1 MAINESMDLLID
13 AKLIKHILNCRIRS
27 TAFPCNKFEALGLL
41 SFQYRIKLKALKQL
55 QKYARLD

>member
-41 SFQYRIKLKALKQL
+41 ISNKTEGAKAVTKV
-55 QKYARLD
+55 REIR